1 MQYNPLG
8 KTDLRVSRL
17 CLGCMTFGEP
27 DRGNHAWTL
36 PEESSR
42 PIIKRALEGGI
53 NFFDTANSYSDG
65 SSEEI
70 VGRALR
76 DFARRED
83 VVVATKVFHRVG
95 DLPEGLSRAQI
106 LRSIDDSLRRLGM
119 DYVDILQIHRWD
131 YNTPIEETLEALND
145 VVKAG
150 KARYIGASSMHSSQ
164 FAQALE
170 LQKQHGWA
178 QFVSMQDHYNL
189 IYREEEREM
198 LPLCYQEGV
207 AVIPWSPL
215 ARGRLTRPWG
225 ETTARLVSDE
235 VGKNLYKESDENDAQ
250 IAERLTGVSEELGA
264 TRAQVALAWLLS
276 KPGIKRA
283 LEGGI
288 NFFDTANSYSDGS
301 SEEIVGR
308 ALRDFARRED
318 VVVATKVFH
327 RVGDLPEGL
336 SRAQIL
342 RSIDDSL
349 RRLGMDY
356 VDILQIHR
364 WDYNTPIEETLE
376 ALNDVVKAGKARYI
390 GASSMHSSQFAQA
403 LELQKQHGW
412 AQFVSMQDH
421 YNLIYREEEREMLP
435 LCYQEG
441 VAVIPWSPLARGRLT
456 RPWGETTA
464 RLVSDEVGKNLYKES
479 DENDAQIAERLTG
492 VSEELGATRAQV
504 ALAWLLSKPGI
515 AAPIIGTSREEQL
528 DELLNAVDI
537 TLKPEQIAEL
547 ETPYKPHPVV
557 GFK

>member
-1 MQYNPLG
+1 MQYNTLG

-53 NFFDTANSYSDG
+53 NFFDTANSYSAG

-76 DFARRED
+76 DFARREE

-95 DLPEGLSRAQI
+95 DLPEGLSRTQI
-106 LRSIDDSLRRLGM
+106 LRSIDDSLKRLGM

-150 KARYIGASSMHSSQ
+150 KARYIGASSMHAAQ
-164 FAQALE
+164 FAQALA

-189 IYREEEREM
+189 IYREEEHEM
-198 LPLCYQEGV
+198 LPLCYHEGI

-225 ETTARLVSDE
+225 ETTARSVSDE
-235 VGKNLYKESDENDAQ
+235 FGKTLYSESDENDAR
-250 IAERLTGVSEELGA
+250 IAERLTGVSE
-264 TRAQVALAWLLS
+264 
-276 KPGIKRA
+276 
-283 LEGGI
+283 
-288 NFFDTANSYSDGS
+288 D
-301 SEEIVGR
+301 
-308 ALRDFARRED
+308 
-318 VVVATKVFH
+318 
-327 RVGDLPEGL
+327 
-336 SRAQIL
+336 
-342 RSIDDSL
+342 
-349 RRLGMDY
+349 
-356 VDILQIHR
+356 
-364 WDYNTPIEETLE
+364 
-376 ALNDVVKAGKARYI
+376 
-390 GASSMHSSQFAQA
+390 
-403 LELQKQHGW
+403 
-412 AQFVSMQDH
+412 
-421 YNLIYREEEREMLP
+421 
-435 LCYQEG
+435 
-441 VAVIPWSPLARGRLT
+441 
-456 RPWGETTA
+456 
-464 RLVSDEVGKNLYKES
+464 
-479 DENDAQIAERLTG
+479 
-492 VSEELGATRAQV
+492 LGATRAQV

-528 DELLNAVDI
+528 DELLGAVDL

-547 ETPYKPHPVV
+547 ETPYKQHPVV